1 MRRKNIVLALL
12 LVIGTLILSP
22 IVKAEGNESSLLE
35 NVYIN
40 YGQKGENSPFSLIYF
55 TLKEDVNLGTF
66 FVEFYDKSL
75 SEMPAVHSAE
85 FRITTL
91 ENPSTKE
98 EYDASTPINFE
109 GTLPKGTKLYYY
121 GEKKLFEQEKINIV
135 ANWETEDMICNEEI
149 DYEVIDGGI
158 RNLTVVKNNSYA
170 KNNDTSVYESFM
182 NEYKKKYP
190 HITPYIGDANK
201 MEFAYNSTNIN
212 PETDIYIP
220 VGSITFAG
228 KTLEELMKE
237 MDALVNAPLTA
248 QIPEKNKIE
257 SKDNILKTLKD
268 NKVSTTYENTK
279 NNTLIYAWTF
289 DGNKMTE
296 NDTTLNINLDIVI
309 GETENK
315 DKINALVPASM
326 PSLKID
332 FKHSG
337 ALPTGTSIKLNVGN
351 NFKNEDNLDLYYYNQ
366 EKNELE
372 KVVENITVIDGYVT
386 FPLTHCSEYVLVV
399 NNEAKKDADNNVQTS
414 SMNVILYAIISIV
427 SASALAYIL
436 KNKSKEIA

>member
-1 MRRKNIVLALL
+1 MRKKNIVLVFL
-12 LVIGTLILSP
+12 LVIGMLLLSP
-22 IVKAEGNESSLLE
+22 IVKAEGNESSILE
-35 NVYIN
+35 NVYVN

-75 SEMPAVHSAE
+75 SEMPAVHSAT

-170 KNNDTSVYESFM
+170 KNNDTSIYERFM
-182 NEYKKKYP
+182 QEYDKKYP
-190 HITPYIGDANK
+190 GITSSGNIHK
-201 MEFAYNSTNIN
+201 MSFAYINI
-212 PETDIYIP
+212 PI
-220 VGSITFAG
+220 GSITFAG
-228 KTLEELMKE
+228 KTYDELMSE
-237 MDALVNAPLTA
+237 LDALVNAPLIA
-248 QIPEKNKIE
+248 EIPENNKIE

-279 NNTLIYAWTF
+279 DNTLLYAWTF

-315 DKINALVPASM
+315 DKINALIPASM
-326 PSLKID
+326 PSLKLD

-337 ALPTGTSIKLNVGN
+337 ALPTGTSIKLNVGS
-351 NFKNEDNLDLYYYNQ
+351 NFKNEDILDLYYYNQ

-399 NNEAKKDADNNVQTS
+399 NNEAKKNADNNVQTS